1 MANLKPLV
9 PNRESG
15 SPWPTTTKHQR
26 PATSDQRMTVLY
38 AVLHAALDTGT
49 GQSIWASQSA
59 RHHYPPDTNATPP
72 SVIPSSWCLCCLALP
87 ANTPSLLLPHRHPSS
102 TGPFLSTVLVLVVVV
117 AVAVTVGSSSLARS
131 PANPASSLSFGLCST
146 ARSPSTVQTTSKAHS
161 LAFVPILTVSIS
173 LIYIRSFIICQTLH
187 HDRSCPQWR
196 RRHCP

>member
-72 SVIPSSWCLCCLALP
+72 SVIPSSCVCAASPCP
-87 ANTPSLLLPHRHPSS
+87 QTPRPSFFLTVTLRARVLSFRLSLSLL
-102 TGPFLSTVLVLVVVV
+102 
-117 AVAVTVGSSSLARS
+117 SSLPLLLLLEVPLSHGRRRTLRAV
-131 PANPASSLSFGLCST
+131 SL
-146 ARSPSTVQTTSKAHS
+146 
-161 LAFVPILTVSIS
+161 LAFAPLQGPLPPCRPPQKLTH
-173 LIYIRSFIICQTLH
+173 LLLCLF
-187 HDRSCPQWR
+187 
-196 RRHCP
+196 